1 MSKREDAR
9 AAAAADGVVVVRV
22 IYFSRTLSPLEKS
35 ESESLKNKEAAEQ
48 RIHSFFQ
55 APLVLLDLGGGG
67 GGESEGNF
75 WAE

>member
-1 MSKREDAR
+1 MPQPTRAR
-9 AAAAADGVVVVRV
+9 ADGFVAVVRV

-35 ESESLKNKEAAEQ
+35 ESESLSLRNKEAAEE

-55 APLVLLDLGGGG
+55 ALLVLLDRGGGG
-67 GGESEGNF
+67 VEREGNF